1 LQSPFHLDSR
11 FRLAFRVQDGS
22 TFSASCNA
30 RMLPGG
36 CLERGSNEVCRGF
49 HKSSRIRLA
58 IHQKF
63 GGSNTR

>member
-1 LQSPFHLDSR
+1 
-11 FRLAFRVQDGS
+11 
-22 TFSASCNA
+22 
-30 RMLPGG
+30 MLPGG

-49 HKSSRIRLA
+49 HKSSQIRPA